1 MRQFFKRAED
11 AGRASEPILESGNKY
26 SVSTAFHSI
35 NGELILRQ
43 IRQSPQYS
51 VLSAQDRARLE
62 DISAAVFMNAE
73 LRNRNPLHPAVVD
86 SCVIGNLLNFPKHI
100 FCFPFASYGT
110 DGYESLSLCMYAPG
124 RTWHAARLCAG
135 ACTAGATHATQ
146 TGLSRAPHGAR
157 AGANTGTAIVSSAP
171 PQDRSCSIS
180 APRVRFPP
188 ARPCPSFG
196 LSTRRGLGLFGF
208 SFCCLGT
215 RLSDTRHTTYN
226 TTSAYDLQPRDNN
239 PVIAQAYLRAQQ
251 RPRARRSSS
260 RQGSVFLPLFFAYS
274 SF

>member
-1 MRQFFKRAED
+1 M
-11 AGRASEPILESGNKY
+11 ESGNKY

-124 RTWHAARLCAG
+124 RTWHFAQFCAC
-135 ACTAGATHATQ
+135 ACTACAMHTTE
-146 TGLSRAPHGAR
+146 TGSSRRCAPHGAQMC
-157 AGANTGTAIVSSAP
+157 TARCASRRQRRYSYRQLRTA
-171 PQDRSCSIS
+171 S
-180 APRVRFPP
+180 
-188 ARPCPSFG
+188 RPLVLY
-196 LSTRRGLGLFGF
+196 LSTARKLPIRARVW
-208 SFCCLGT
+208 SFQST
-215 RLSDTRHTTYN
+215 RLKSVCFLVLLATRRDTRHTTYN
-226 TTSAYDLQPRDNN
+226 KTSAYDLQPRDN
-239 PVIAQAYLRAQQ
+239 PSIPPSATAPA
-251 RPRARRSSS
+251 
-260 RQGSVFLPLFFAYS
+260 
-274 SF
+274 

>member
-124 RTWHAARLCAG
+124 RTWHAARSCAG
-135 ACTAGATHATQ
+135 ACTACAMHTTQ
-146 TGLSRAPHGAR
+146 TGSSLRRAPHGAR
-157 AGANTGTAIVSSAP
+157 AGANAGTAIVSCAR

-180 APRVRFPP
+180 APRVSFPSVP
-188 ARPCPSFG
+188 EFG
-196 LSTRRGLGLFGF
+196 LS
-208 SFCCLGT
+208 
-215 RLSDTRHTTYN
+215 N
-226 TTSAYDLQPRDNN
+226 
-239 PVIAQAYLRAQQ
+239 
-251 RPRARRSSS
+251 
-260 RQGSVFLPLFFAYS
+260 RQG
-274 SF
+274 